1 MPDPARAGEGRFTR
15 GGALVAR
22 REPTLAQAVAN
33 SLRSRYVWKM
43 SKSRRAWWRDL
54 EPDKMAAHLLAT
66 PTITDLAW
74 AEERA
79 HAPRLPGEIRE
90 AFIRRVLL
98 GETAS

>member
-1 MPDPARAGEGRFTR
+1 
-15 GGALVAR
+15 
-22 REPTLAQAVAN
+22 
-33 SLRSRYVWKM
+33 M

-54 EPDKMAAHLLAT
+54 EPGEMAAHLLAT

-79 HAPRLPGEIRE
+79 HAARLPGETRE

-98 GETAS
+98 GETHS